1 MRAEECYGTF
11 VQRTW
16 SFTNAVYILYIM
28 IKYNHPH
35 PQGMLKSV
43 YPEVLLCSCI
53 VLPFVINRIKL
64 QTLVCDIIFF
74 IENFEYYSTCIVLLL
89 DQDKAILLKYII
101 YSTLEMTLV
110 KYILC

>member
-1 MRAEECYGTF
+1 
-11 VQRTW
+11 
-16 SFTNAVYILYIM
+16 M

-35 PQGMLKSV
+35 PQGMPKSV

-101 YSTLEMTLV
+101 YSTLKMTLV

>member
-1 MRAEECYGTF
+1 
-11 VQRTW
+11 
-16 SFTNAVYILYIM
+16 
-28 IKYNHPH
+28 
-35 PQGMLKSV
+35 MLKRV

-101 YSTLEMTLV
+101 YSTLKMTLV
-110 KYILC
+110 KYILCKSSKKMLNHIQ

>member
-1 MRAEECYGTF
+1 
-11 VQRTW
+11 
-16 SFTNAVYILYIM
+16 M

-43 YPEVLLCSCI
+43 YPEVLVCSCI
-53 VLPFVINRIKL
+53 VLPFVINHFSVW
-64 QTLVCDIIFF
+64 QNFF